1 MLRVIVLG
9 AAAGGGL
16 PQWNCACTAC
26 RAARE
31 GAQITPQ
38 TQSSIAVS
46 ADGVRW
52 VVVNASPDIRQ
63 QFSATHVLH
72 PIKGP
77 RSSPLSS
84 VLLTNADVDH
94 VAGLLSL
101 REGHPFTLYATDRVL
116 RVLQGNAI
124 FNVLDRGSVERLAL
138 RLDQVQPVFDAQG
151 CDTGVRIEP
160 FAIPGKVALWLEDP
174 EAAGFGGGP
183 EDTIG
188 LALGTTGSRCRL
200 FYMPGCSALPD
211 AIKSRLARGDSLLF
225 DGTTF
230 TEDEMISSGAG
241 SKTASRMGHLPIS
254 GARGA
259 VAQWEGVS
267 LQRKLFI
274 HMNNTNPVLL
284 PDSKERAFIRAAGW
298 DTTYDGMEFCVE

>member
-16 PQWNCACTAC
+16 PQWNCACTTC

-31 GAQITPQ
+31 GNLVVPQ

-63 QFSATHVLH
+63 QFAATQALQPV
-72 PIKGP
+72 KGP

-94 VAGLLSL
+94 IAGLLSL
-101 REGHPFTLYATDRVL
+101 RESQAFTLYATGRVL
-116 RVLQGNAI
+116 RVLEGNAV
-124 FNVLDRGSVERLAL
+124 FNVLARNHVERRAL
-138 RLDQVQPVFDAQG
+138 RLDEVQPVVDARG
-151 CDTGVRIEP
+151 GDTSVRIEP
-160 FAIPGKVALWLEDP
+160 FAIPGKIALWLENP
-174 EAAGFGGGP
+174 EAFGLGGVP

-188 LALGTTGSRCRL
+188 LAIGAAGSSNRL
-200 FYMPGCSALPD
+200 FYLPSCSGLPD
-211 AIKSRLARGDSLLF
+211 TIKARLSTRDSLLF

-230 TEDEMISSGAG
+230 TEDEMLSSGTG
-241 SKTASRMGHLPIS
+241 HKTASRMGHLPMS
-254 GARGA
+254 GAKGA
-259 VAQWEGVS
+259 IAQWEGVC
-267 LQRKLFI
+267 LRRKVFI
-274 HMNNTNPVLL
+274 HINNTNPVLR
-284 PDSKERAFIRAAGW
+284 PDSPERAFIQKSGW
-298 DTTYDGMEFCVE
+298 EIAHDGMEFLID

>member
-16 PQWNCACTAC
+16 PQWNCACGIC

-31 GAQITPQ
+31 GDRVVPQ

-46 ADGVRW
+46 ADGTRW

-63 QFSATHVLH
+63 QFSATRALQ

-94 VAGLLSL
+94 IAGLLSL
-101 REGHPFTLYATDRVL
+101 RESQAFTLYATGRVL
-116 RVLQGNAI
+116 RVLEGNAV
-124 FNVLDRGSVERLAL
+124 FNVLDRNYVERRAL
-138 RLDQVQPVFDAQG
+138 RLDVVQPVVDARG

-160 FAIPGKVALWLEDP
+160 FAIPGKIALWLENP
-174 EAAGFGGGP
+174 EASGLGGVP

-188 LALGTTGSRCRL
+188 LAIGAAGSGSRL
-200 FYMPGCSALPD
+200 FYLPGCAALPG
-211 AIKSRLARGDSLLF
+211 AIKARLAPGDSLLF

-230 TEDEMISSGAG
+230 TEDEMVSSGTG
-241 SKTASRMGHLPIS
+241 HKTASRMGHLPMG
-254 GARGA
+254 GAGGA

-267 LQRKLFI
+267 LRRKLFI
-274 HMNNTNPVLL
+274 HINNTNPVLF
-284 PDSKERAFIRAAGW
+284 PDSPERAFIQSAGW
-298 DTTYDGMEFCVE
+298 EIAHDGMEFCLD